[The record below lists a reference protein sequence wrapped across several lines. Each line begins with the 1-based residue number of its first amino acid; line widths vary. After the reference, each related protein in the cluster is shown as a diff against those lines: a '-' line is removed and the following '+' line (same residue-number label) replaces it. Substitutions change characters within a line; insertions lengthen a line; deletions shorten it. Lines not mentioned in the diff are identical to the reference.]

1 MAGAKSGDTVKINFT
16 GRLEDG
22 TVIETSKDR
31 DPLEFKIGEGNVI
44 AGLEQGVI
52 GMAAG
57 DQKTI
62 VVSPEDGF
70 GQPLE
75 DLVVEI
81 KKSEFPED
89 VEFAVDA
96 YLNIE
101 SSDGKEFQ
109 ARVVEIKEDTVILD
123 ANHPLSGVAINYEV
137 ELLEIK

>member
-44 AGLEQGVI
+44 AGLEKGVI

-62 VVSPEDGF
+62 VVPPEDGF
-70 GQPLE
+70 GQPQE

-81 KKSEFPED
+81 KRSEFPEG

-109 ARVVEIKEDTVILD
+109 ARVVEIKEDSVILD
-123 ANHPLSGVAINYEV
+123 ANHPLSGIPINYEV